1 MMSPMT
7 QPRKV
12 GGDAFSDRY
21 TWANLFVVVPKASP
35 DSESL
40 RAAMDEMR
48 AFVRER
54 QSGCGMLVIVEAG
67 SKMLDRPMLEELSK
81 GIREL
86 EGNLRA
92 LAVLITATG
101 FLHAVVP
108 VVGLLMRRSSRKYP
122 RNLTRTSSETGAW
135 LAPYLTGPEQ
145 SIDAAGVTSAI
156 EAMRGM
162 VRAGAGAS

>member
-1 MMSPMT
+1 MIEPK
-7 QPRKV
+7 RV

-48 AFVRER
+48 EFVRE
-54 QSGCGMLVIVEAG
+54 QPSGCGMLVIVEAG
-67 SKMLDRPMLEELSK
+67 SKMLDRPVLEELSK

-92 LAVLITATG
+92 LVVLITATG

-122 RNLTRTSSETGAW
+122 RNLTRTTSETGAW
-135 LAPYLTGPEQ
+135 LAPFLNRPEEPLDAT
-145 SIDAAGVTSAI
+145 SVTTAIDA
-156 EAMRGM
+156 MRAM
-162 VRAGAGAS
+162 VRAGASAS

>member
-1 MMSPMT
+1 MSEP
-7 QPRKV
+7 QRV
-12 GGDAFSDRY
+12 GADAFSERY
-21 TWANLFVVVPKASP
+21 TWANLFVVIPKASP

-48 AFVRER
+48 AFVAER
-54 QSGCGMLVIVEAG
+54 KDGCGMLVIVEAG

-92 LAVLITATG
+92 LSILITATG

-122 RNLTRTSSETGAW
+122 RNLTRTSAETGAW
-135 LAPYLTGPEQ
+135 LAPYLSTAEAPLDAQGIAAA
-145 SIDAAGVTSAI
+145 IDAMRLTAGGRKTG
-156 EAMRGM
+156 RG
-162 VRAGAGAS
+162 